1 MLDEE
6 IECPECG
13 HTFYYDTTP
22 PSVDTE
28 DAATMLLRNYK
39 GEEPSAGDVVR
50 LKDRINEIL
59 VKEFNV
65 GIGKL

>member
-1 MLDEE
+1 MAKVNSE
-6 IECPECG
+6 
-13 HTFYYDTTP
+13 T
-22 PSVDTE
+22 
-28 DAATMLLRNYK
+28 AAEMLLRNYK
-39 GEEPSAGDVVR
+39 GEEPSTGDVVR